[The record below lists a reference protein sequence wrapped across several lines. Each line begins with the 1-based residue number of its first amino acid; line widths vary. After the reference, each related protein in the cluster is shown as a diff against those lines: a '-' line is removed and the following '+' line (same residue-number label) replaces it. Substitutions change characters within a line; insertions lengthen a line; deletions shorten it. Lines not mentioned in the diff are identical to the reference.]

1 MGESEGA
8 VRRGCAAQS
17 GKIRFGAQVEAA
29 GIFFNRR
36 KETFHWERWESR
48 NDGYRRYLW
57 VAMEGGSPWTLS
69 VWNLSS
75 LVSLGYR
82 TSMELEKAR
91 TKEE

>member
-8 VRRGCAAQS
+8 ERRGCAAQS
-17 GKIRFGAQVEAA
+17 GEIRFGAQVEAA
-29 GIFFNRR
+29 GIFFQQEEGNFPLGEVGI
-36 KETFHWERWESR
+36 KKRWVQKISVGG
-48 NDGYRRYLW
+48 NG
-57 VAMEGGSPWTLS
+57 GGSPWTLS